1 MTFRDAKEEERYC
14 AQTLS
19 NIAISLSSLRLPM
32 GLLVLLAIPN
42 ALSIVSVLAT
52 KVKQAVVRD
61 TK

>member
-1 MTFRDAKEEERYC
+1 MTFSDAKEEERYC
-14 AQTLS
+14 AQMLS

-42 ALSIVSVLAT
+42 ALSMVSVLAT